1 MDPKKSV
8 NRLLRLGALGVAV
21 TVAAAGCAKAAAKT
35 APEGSGSP
43 AAATL
48 TGTPIKIGV
57 IVSTTGPQ
65 ASSNSQGA
73 TVAPAWARYVNEQ
86 LGGIDGRP
94 VQVVVKND
102 GGDPAAAQ
110 SAEKSLVAD
119 PAVIALV
126 IGADS
131 VLQAYVDDAVSHR
144 VAVVSGTANTAPWYT
159 KPGLFPTTTD
169 TVSGITAQVDVGKK
183 YGKGKVFAQVYCAE
197 IAQCAQANPIMQAEA
212 TKDGMKF
219 VTLPIAASTPSF
231 TAECLKLQQEKVD
244 YAQLNISSAV
254 GAKLI
259 SDCQQQGFNP
269 VWGVSEQAI
278 GKDLLQVPNLTAY
291 GPAFA
296 FPSVADA
303 PPAATFRTAM
313 TKYAKGDDWHEGA
326 ATYTWQGLETIRK
339 ALSAAGSA
347 PTRSGVLNG
356 LYSFKKET
364 LGGMLANGLTFNPA
378 KANSF
383 GSQPCYFL
391 VGIKDGKTVAP
402 DGLTPTCISSGASQG
417 T

>member
-1 MDPKKSV
+1 VDPNKTV
-8 NRLLRLGALGVAV
+8 RRLLRLGAVGVAV
-21 TVAAAGCAKAAAKT
+21 TVAAAGCAGSSAKT
-35 APEGSGSP
+35 TPLGPGRT

-48 TGTPIKIGV
+48 AGTPVKIGV

-94 VQVVVKND
+94 VQVVVKD
-102 GGDPAAAQ
+102 DAGDPATAQ
-110 SAEKSLVAD
+110 SAAKSLVGD
-119 PAVIALV
+119 SQVVALV

-131 VLQAYVDDAVSHR
+131 VLQAYVDGVVSQH

-159 KPGLFPTTTD
+159 KAGLFPTTTD
-169 TVSGITAQVDVGKK
+169 TVSGITAQVDVGKQ
-183 YGKGKVFAQVYCAE
+183 YGKGKVFAQIYCAE

-212 TKDGMKF
+212 AKDGMKF
-219 VTLPIAASTPSF
+219 VTLPISASTPSF
-231 TAECLKLQQEKVD
+231 TAECLKLQQERVD

-303 PPAATFRTAM
+303 PAAATFRRVM
-313 TKYAKGDDWHEGA
+313 TTYAKGDDWHEGA
-326 ATYTWQGLETIRK
+326 ASYTWQGLETIRK
-339 ALSAAGSA
+339 ALSAPEISPSRA
-347 PTRSGVLNG
+347 GVLQG
-356 LYSFKKET
+356 LYGLKSET

-378 KANSF
+378 KANAF

-402 DGLTPTCISSGASQG
+402 HGLTPVCVSSSG